1 MFLVAYVL
9 NASSVTPMGTVGE
22 YRCIGSAGHS
32 TVARSVAGSSHS
44 KPAVPSDADRDFCA
58 PGGRLRRNRRP
69 GPAVRRAALPALRR
83 FPATL
88 RLHGTNRAVPVARN
102 RPSKPN

>member
-32 TVARSVAGSSHS
+32 TVARSVTGSSHS

-58 PGGRLRRNRRP
+58 RGGRLRRNRRP
-69 GPAVRRAALPALRR
+69 GPAVRRGLAGV
-83 FPATL
+83 T
-88 RLHGTNRAVPVARN
+88 AVPGHIEAPRH
-102 RPSKPN
+102 KPGGAGCA